1 MSHIMTPFEVASH
14 TLPQPAKVRFVQIY
28 SAIATR
34 HSDTIDCVFRVNG
47 EKATVAI
54 SCATLTQLH
63 EAEGKSFT
71 DQQLVNI
78 AARLLRR
85 TLEAG
90 YDATEAELP
99 LAGEEFRRLT
109 KDLGYL

>member
-1 MSHIMTPFEVASH
+1 MSHVLTPFEVASH
-14 TLPQPAKVRFVQIY
+14 ALAEPVKVRFVQIF

-47 EKATVAI
+47 QRVTVAI

-63 EAEGKSFT
+63 ETEGKSFT

-99 LAGEEFRRLT
+99 LGGEEFRRLAN
-109 KDLGYL
+109 DLGYF

>member
-1 MSHIMTPFEVASH
+1 MSHIMMPFEVASH
-14 TLPQPAKVRFVQIY
+14 ALPQPAKVRFVQIY

-47 EKATVAI
+47 EKAVVAT

-99 LAGEEFRRLT
+99 LRGEEFCRLA
-109 KDLGYL
+109 KELGYL